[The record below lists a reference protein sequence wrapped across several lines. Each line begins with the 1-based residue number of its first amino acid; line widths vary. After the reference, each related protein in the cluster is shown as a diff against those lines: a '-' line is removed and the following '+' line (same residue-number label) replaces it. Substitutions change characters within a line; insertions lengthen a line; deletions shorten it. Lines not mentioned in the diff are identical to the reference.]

1 MMKLTL
7 EGIFQA
13 KQHRV
18 VMEMY
23 VPTGF
28 DDGVGAQ

>member
-1 MMKLTL
+1 MKPTL

-13 KQHRV
+13 KQRHV
-18 VMEMY
+18 VMEIH